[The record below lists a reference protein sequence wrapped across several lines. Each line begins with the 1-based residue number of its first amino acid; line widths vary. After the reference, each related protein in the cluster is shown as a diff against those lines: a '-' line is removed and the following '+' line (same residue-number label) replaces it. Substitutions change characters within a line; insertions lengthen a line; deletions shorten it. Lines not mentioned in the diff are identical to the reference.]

1 MKEEKKSLKFPNGF
15 FTKIRREATP
25 SKDKD
30 DTIIPIKWSK
40 KVLTKKKKAIVNK
53 MDVQVINMCKV
64 GDVIVIDKYISDDG
78 TVLSRY
84 SFVVIDDN
92 AD

>member
-15 FTKIRREATP
+15 FTKKRREATP

-40 KVLTKKKKAIVNK
+40 KVLTKRKKAIVNK
-53 MDVQVINMCKV
+53 MDV
-64 GDVIVIDKYISDDG
+64 
-78 TVLSRY
+78 
-84 SFVVIDDN
+84 
-92 AD
+92 

>member
-15 FTKIRREATP
+15 FTIITSDATP

-40 KVLTKKKKAIVNK
+40 KVLTKKKKTIVNK
-53 MDVQVINMCKV
+53 MDV
-64 GDVIVIDKYISDDG
+64 
-78 TVLSRY
+78 
-84 SFVVIDDN
+84 
-92 AD
+92 

>member
-40 KVLTKKKKAIVNK
+40 KVLTKKKK
-53 MDVQVINMCKV
+53 
-64 GDVIVIDKYISDDG
+64 S
-78 TVLSRY
+78 Y
-84 SFVVIDDN
+84 SK
-92 AD
+92 